1 MKKSTSEKLM
11 NLLGVAAGNAILA
24 LAVVAFIVPAGI
36 PMGGATGL
44 GIAGNHF
51 WGIRTS
57 IIVFSLNSI
66 LLIIAWFIL
75 GKGFVKKTLLSTFIY
90 PLFLELLQKIPGITT
105 MTDNILLSAIFGG
118 LLVGVSMG
126 IVVRVGGSTGGTDI
140 IALIANKKTSLSV
153 GVTVY
158 MVDFVVL
165 GIQASFSD
173 MEQILYGII
182 LTLLATVVIDKVVP
196 NGKVSMQVM
205 IISREYKKIQGKILQ
220 DIEAGVTLF
229 HIQTGYRGEEQKGVM
244 CVIPRHKLFA
254 LKEMV
259 CETDPFAFL
268 TINQIN
274 EVNGQGF
281 TRERIA
287 YEELK
292 KEII

>member
-220 DIEAGVTLF
+220 DI
-229 HIQTGYRGEEQKGVM
+229 QTGYSGEEQKGVM

-292 KEII
+292 KERI

>member
-1 MKKSTSEKLM
+1 M

-205 IISREYKKIQGKILQ
+205 IPGPHQS
-220 DIEAGVTLF
+220 
-229 HIQTGYRGEEQKGVM
+229 
-244 CVIPRHKLFA
+244 PRWLHQL
-254 LKEMV
+254 
-259 CETDPFAFL
+259 L
-268 TINQIN
+268 T
-274 EVNGQGF
+274 
-281 TRERIA
+281 
-287 YEELK
+287 
-292 KEII
+292 

>member
-1 MKKSTSEKLM
+1 M
-11 NLLGVAAGNAILA
+11 NLLGVVAGNAILA

-126 IVVRVGGSTGGTDI
+126 IVVRVGGSTGGNGYYCPDSKQK
-140 IALIANKKTSLSV
+140 NVPFSRRH
-153 GVTVY
+153 GV
-158 MVDFVVL
+158 
-165 GIQASFSD
+165 
-173 MEQILYGII
+173 YGRFC
-182 LTLLATVVIDKVVP
+182 
-196 NGKVSMQVM
+196 GF
-205 IISREYKKIQGKILQ
+205 R
-220 DIEAGVTLF
+220 
-229 HIQTGYRGEEQKGVM
+229 HTG
-244 CVIPRHKLFA
+244 F
-254 LKEMV
+254 
-259 CETDPFAFL
+259 FL
-268 TINQIN
+268 
-274 EVNGQGF
+274 
-281 TRERIA
+281 
-287 YEELK
+287 
-292 KEII
+292 

>member
-1 MKKSTSEKLM
+1 MKKNTSEKLI

-36 PMGGATGL
+36 PMGGATRFPF
-44 GIAGNHF
+44 AGYHF
-51 WGIRTS
+51 CGIRTS
-57 IIVFSLNSI
+57 IIVFIMMWFFSLNSI

-140 IALIANKKTSLSV
+140 IAMMANKKTSLSV

-205 IISREYKKIQGKILQ
+205 IISREYKNIQEKILQ

-229 HIQTGYRGEEQKGVM
+229 HIQTGYSGEEQKGVM

-268 TINQIN
+268 TIN
-274 EVNGQGF
+274 
-281 TRERIA
+281 
-287 YEELK
+287 
-292 KEII
+292 